1 MEHAWRRV
9 AWLYALGVLAAA
21 QLGKMSALAPLIR
34 VELAMG
40 LTMAG
45 LLIALLEIGGA
56 TLGYLAGLFVDRLG
70 VRRVL
75 LGGVALIA
83 CSGLGQS
90 LAESVPMLV
99 ALRASE
105 GAGYLCVVV
114 AAPLLIFRTAPP
126 GKQGVALALWG
137 SFVPVGFALGA
148 MSSGW
153 IAELASWRTAAL
165 TWAGVAALMLAIS
178 ARMVFAPSPAA
189 SQRHLVLPP
198 WRIWALTLAFGCY
211 ATFAVG
217 TIALLPSFL
226 VQQVGASPRL
236 AGTIGGLAAF
246 ISVLGVAMAA
256 WLRHHGSE
264 SRVWSALAIA
274 VPAILLFGVFSDGA
288 GLLQATAL
296 VMLLN
301 AVSGIYAGLAFA
313 LLPSLAASDNEMA
326 VANGLT
332 LQFGAAG
339 SLIGPTLFAACVER
353 WGWSGAAMAGALA
366 SFLCLLLMQRAR
378 LPSRETRGVRST
390 SSSKQVP

>member
-1 MEHAWRRV
+1 MEHTWRRI

-34 VELAMG
+34 IELAIG
-40 LTMAG
+40 LTVAG
-45 LLIALLEIGGA
+45 LLISLLEIGGA
-56 TLGYLAGLFVDRLG
+56 TLGYLAGLFVDRIG

-83 CSGLGQS
+83 GSGLGQS
-90 LAESVPMLV
+90 LAGSVPMLI

-148 MSSGW
+148 MSSSW
-153 IAELASWRTAAL
+153 LAELVSWRAAAL
-165 TWAGVAALMLAIS
+165 AWAGVAAIMFAMS
-178 ARMVFAPSPAA
+178 AQIAFAPSPQA
-189 SQRHLVLPP
+189 SQRRLVLPP

-211 ATFAVG
+211 AGFAVG

-226 VQQVGASPRL
+226 VQQLAVAPRL

-256 WLRHHGSE
+256 WLRHHSHE
-264 SRVWSALAIA
+264 SRIWTAMAIV
-274 VPAILLFGVFSDGA
+274 VPAVLLFGVFTESGT
-288 GLLQATAL
+288 LLQATVL

-339 SLIGPTLFAACVER
+339 SLMGPPLFAASVER
-353 WGWSGAAMAGALA
+353 WGWSGAAVVGALA
-366 SFLCLLLMQRAR
+366 SCLCLLLMQGAR
-378 LPSRETRGVRST
+378 VRSP
-390 SSSKQVP
+390 VARAHALP